1 MTRLL
6 RGVLFDMD
14 DTLFDHNHATV
25 CATGA
30 IHSEEAAFGCW
41 TPEELRRRHSLMLE
55 LIHEEVLAGRLQID
69 EARRERFR
77 RLLVEAGASGPTLD
91 RAPGLAAR
99 YRTAYELG
107 WRPVPGA
114 VPLLAA
120 LKAHGAIVGI
130 VTNNVRSEQVTK
142 LDRCGLAPYVDALV
156 TSEETGIQKPDP
168 RIFGMA
174 LEQLGLEARETAMIG
189 DVWRTD
195 IAGAQAAGLHP
206 VWFNWRGLPEVDAA
220 VAQVS
225 SLEPVETVI
234 RALGM
239 AGKGLSRRP

>member
-55 LIHEEVLAGRLQID
+55 LIHEDVLAGRLRID

-77 RLLVEAGASGPTLD
+77 RLLVDAGASGATLD
-91 RAPGLAAR
+91 RAPGLAKR

-107 WRPVPGA
+107 WRPVVGA

-120 LKAHGAIVGI
+120 LKARGAVIGI
-130 VTNNVRSEQVTK
+130 VTNNVRSEQVIK
-142 LDRCGLAPYVDALV
+142 LERCGLAPYVSALV
-156 TSEETGIQKPDP
+156 TSEEAGIQKPDP
-168 RIFGMA
+168 RIFEMA
-174 LEQLGLEARETAMIG
+174 LEQLGLEAGETAMVG

-195 IAGAQAAGLHP
+195 IAGAQAAGLLP
-206 VWFNWRGLPEVDAA
+206 LWFNWRGLPTPDPAVIEVNSLTPADA
-220 VAQVS
+220 V
-225 SLEPVETVI
+225 LELI
-234 RALGM
+234 
-239 AGKGLSRRP
+239 GLTSPA